1 MCRILIVDDEDE
13 IRAAIERRLLRDG
26 LKVDTAASEAEALEK
41 INDGDKTYDVVLTDM
56 VMENP
61 DSGMNVLQG
70 ALTQDIFTEVI
81 VLTAYGNVTN
91 AVESMKRGAFDYVE
105 KNIPGVDVYDLMSIK
120 VSQAL
125 ERRRSSVNAVRRMDR
140 IGRSQ
145 TDKQSN

>member
-13 IRAAIERRLLRDG
+13 IRAAIERRLLRDN
-26 LKVDTAASEAEALEK
+26 LKVDTASSEAEALEK
-41 INDGDKTYDVVLTDM
+41 LNSVEKTYDIVLTDM
-56 VMENP
+56 AMENP

-70 ALTQDIFTEVI
+70 ALMQDIFTEVI
-81 VLTAYGNVTN
+81 VLTAYGNVSN

-140 IGRSQ
+140 IGHSQ
-145 TDKQSN
+145 G